1 MGSFLVMRAAVDINN
16 RLQALTY
23 SRLMFAFGCFL
34 YLLLRK
40 DVNKIMFV
48 SNGFL
53 LIMCG
58 LVLNLCSSNS
68 HAAWTLCEFCP
79 VSTSFFFFSLS
90 CVLFFLWVNKY
101 QQLVQIKFYFI
112 CKTRTCLS
120 KLMTFLNHLGST
132 CKSISEKSFL
142 PNLNQ

>member
-68 HAAWTLCEFCP
+68 HAA
-79 VSTSFFFFSLS
+79 
-90 CVLFFLWVNKY
+90 
-101 QQLVQIKFYFI
+101 
-112 CKTRTCLS
+112 
-120 KLMTFLNHLGST
+120 
-132 CKSISEKSFL
+132 
-142 PNLNQ
+142 